1 MKILVDNKEFILNK
15 TFNSFGELINEI
27 TKRLKAEEKIVE
39 TIIVD
44 GVVLNSTSIV
54 NVSKIT
60 LLEIFTKSHRNI
72 LFHSLFLLEE
82 YIQEYFKTLKILE
95 DYELDPLSYDMKV
108 NEVVSFLN
116 WTLNLLYSLKEN
128 TYIEFFYVGYNEFLE
143 DFKTSYNNLIKSLDS
158 GDYEAAFDILEFEL
172 SDMLSALGENIEN
185 YKKDILIDE
194 NSSTHT
200 I

>member
-116 WTLNLLYSLKEN
+116 WTLNLLYSLREN

-143 DFKTSYNNLIKSLDS
+143 DFKTSYNNLINSLDS

-194 NSSTHT
+194 NSSTHA

>member
-95 DYELDPLSYDMKV
+95 DYELDPLSYDIKV

>member
-27 TKRLKAEEKIVE
+27 TKILKAEEKIVE

>member
-108 NEVVSFLN
+108 NEVLSFLN
-116 WTLNLLYSLKEN
+116 WTLNLLYSLREN

-143 DFKTSYNNLIKSLDS
+143 DFKTSYNNLINSLDS

-194 NSSTHT
+194 NSSTHA

>member
-1 MKILVDNKEFILNK
+1 MKILVDNKEFTLNT

-27 TKRLKAEEKIVE
+27 IKKLKAEEKIIE

-44 GVVLNSTSIV
+44 GVVLNTTSIV

-60 LLEIFTKSHRNI
+60 LLEIFTKSHKNI

-95 DYELDPLSYDMKV
+95 DYELDPLTYDMKV

-116 WTLNLLYSLKEN
+116 WTLNLLYSLREN

-143 DFKTSYNNLIKSLDS
+143 DFKNSYDNLMKALES
-158 GDYEAAFDILEFEL
+158 GDYEAAFDILEFEI

-194 NSSTHT
+194 NSSTHA

>member
-116 WTLNLLYSLKEN
+116 WTLNLLYSLREN

-194 NSSTHT
+194 NSSTHA